1 MRGIAM
7 TDRTH
12 ETEDVRGQNQRLA
25 VIASLRPGSREEAAQ
40 LVAKG
45 PPYDLSEAG
54 FARHSVF
61 LAAETAVFVFEGPGI
76 EGLAR
81 DLVNDPARSAAFS
94 AWGPLLDHAPTVARE
109 EFYWEGVTG

>member
-1 MRGIAM
+1 M
-7 TDRTH
+7 TDRTD
-12 ETEDVRGQNQRLA
+12 ETEDLRGPNQRLA
-25 VIASLRPGSREEAAQ
+25 VVASLRPGSRDEAAQ

-45 PPYDLSEAG
+45 PPYDLREAG
-54 FARHSVF
+54 FERHSVF
-61 LAAETAVFVFEGPGI
+61 LAAETAIFLFEGPGI

-94 AWGPLLDHAPTVARE
+94 AWGPLLERAPTIARE